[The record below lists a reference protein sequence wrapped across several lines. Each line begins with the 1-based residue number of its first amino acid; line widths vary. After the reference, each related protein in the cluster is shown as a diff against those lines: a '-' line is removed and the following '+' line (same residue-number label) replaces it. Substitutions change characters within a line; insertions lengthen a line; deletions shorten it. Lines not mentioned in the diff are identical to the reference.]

1 METPQQS
8 SNARLAAILALIAV
22 FIVLM
27 VVVVTSLGGG
37 GDGGSSKSAAH
48 KGGRSQS
55 TAKVQKQSARKTYV
69 VKPGDTLSV
78 IADKI
83 GISVEQLQRLNPH
96 IDQFSLQSGDR
107 VKLR

>member
-37 GDGGSSKSAAH
+37 DGGSGKSVAH

-55 TAKVQKQSARKTYV
+55 AAKAQKQSARKIYV

-78 IADKI
+78 IADKV

-96 IDQFSLQSGDR
+96 VDQFSLQSGDR

>member
-22 FIVLM
+22 LIVLM

-37 GDGGSSKSAAH
+37 GGGSGVSAAH
-48 KGGRSQS
+48 KGGRSQGS
-55 TAKVQKQSARKTYV
+55 AKAQKQSARKIYV
-69 VKPGDTLSV
+69 VKPGDSLSV
-78 IADKI
+78 IAGKV

-96 IDQFSLQSGDR
+96 VDQFSLQSGDR

>member
-27 VVVVTSLGGG
+27 VVIATSLGGG
-37 GDGGSSKSAAH
+37 GSGKHSNRSGGGS
-48 KGGRSQS
+48 QN
-55 TAKVQKQSARKTYV
+55 TANSQKQSSQKIYV
-69 VKPGDTLSV
+69 VRPGDCCLSQIAGRVGLSV
-78 IADKI
+78 DALEK
-83 GISVEQLQRLNPH
+83 LNPGLDPQTIH
-96 IDQFSLQSGDR
+96 SGDR

>member
-1 METPQQS
+1 
-8 SNARLAAILALIAV
+8 V
-22 FIVLM
+22 
-27 VVVVTSLGGG
+27 
-37 GDGGSSKSAAH
+37 AH
-48 KGGRSQS
+48 KGRRSQS
-55 TAKVQKQSARKTYV
+55 TAKAQKQSARKIYV

-96 IDQFSLQSGDR
+96 VDQFSLQSGDR

>member
-22 FIVLM
+22 LIVLM

-37 GDGGSSKSAAH
+37 DGGSGKSPAH
-48 KGGRSQS
+48 KGRRSQS
-55 TAKVQKQSARKTYV
+55 TAKVQKQSVRKIYV
-69 VKPGDTLSV
+69 VKPGDSLSV
-78 IADKI
+78 IADKV

-96 IDQFSLQSGDR
+96 VDQFSLQSGER

>member
-37 GDGGSSKSAAH
+37 GGSGKSAAPN
-48 KGGRSQS
+48 GGRLQS
-55 TAKVQKQSARKTYV
+55 TAKAQKQSARKIYV
-69 VKPGDTLSV
+69 VKPGDSLSV
-78 IADKI
+78 IAGKV

-96 IDQFSLQSGDR
+96 VDQFSLQSGDR

>member
-22 FIVLM
+22 LIVLM

-37 GDGGSSKSAAH
+37 GGSGKSPAHNGGQ
-48 KGGRSQS
+48 RQS
-55 TAKVQKQSARKTYV
+55 TAKAKKQSARKTYV
-69 VKPGDTLSV
+69 VKPGDSLSV
-78 IADKI
+78 IADKV

>member
-27 VVVVTSLGGG
+27 VVVVSTLGGG
-37 GDGGSSKSAAH
+37 GSGKSAAH
-48 KGGRSQS
+48 HGGQSQS
-55 TAKVQKQSARKTYV
+55 KATQKHSARKTYV
-69 VKPGDTLSV
+69 VKPGDSLSV
-78 IADKI
+78 IADKV

>member
-27 VVVVTSLGGG
+27 VVVVSSLGG
-37 GDGGSSKSAAH
+37 GDGGSGKSPAH
-48 KGGRSQS
+48 RGRGSQS
-55 TAKVQKQSARKTYV
+55 TATAQKQSTRKIYV

-78 IADKI
+78 IADKV

-96 IDQFSLQSGDR
+96 VDQFSLQSGDR

>member
-1 METPQQS
+1 METPRQS

-22 FIVLM
+22 LIVLM

-37 GDGGSSKSAAH
+37 DGGSGKSPAH

-55 TAKVQKQSARKTYV
+55 TAKAQKQSARKIYV
-69 VKPGDTLSV
+69 VKPGDTLNV

>member
-37 GDGGSSKSAAH
+37 GSGKSAAH
-48 KGGRSQS
+48 NGGQSQS
-55 TAKVQKQSARKTYV
+55 TAKAKQSARKIYV
-69 VKPGDTLSV
+69 VKPGDSLSV
-78 IADKI
+78 IADKV

>member
-22 FIVLM
+22 LIVLM

-37 GDGGSSKSAAH
+37 GSGKSAAH
-48 KGGRSQS
+48 PGGRSQ
-55 TAKVQKQSARKTYV
+55 TTGKTQKQSARKTYV
-69 VKPGDTLSV
+69 VKPGDSFSA
-78 IADKI
+78 IANKV
-83 GISVEQLQRLNPH
+83 GVSVEQLQRLNPH

>member
-37 GDGGSSKSAAH
+37 GGGSGQSAVH
-48 KGGRSQS
+48 KDGRSQS
-55 TAKVQKQSARKTYV
+55 PAKAQKQSARKTYV
-69 VKPGDTLSV
+69 VKPGDSLSV
-78 IADKI
+78 IADKV

>member
-1 METPQQS
+1 METPKQS

-22 FIVLM
+22 LIVLM

-37 GDGGSSKSAAH
+37 DGGSSKSVAH
-48 KGGRSQS
+48 KGARSQS
-55 TAKVQKQSARKTYV
+55 TAKAQKQSARKTYV

>member
-22 FIVLM
+22 LIVLM

-37 GDGGSSKSAAH
+37 GGSGKSAAP

-55 TAKVQKQSARKTYV
+55 TAKAQKQSVRKIYV
-69 VKPGDTLSV
+69 VKPGDSLSV
-78 IADKI
+78 IADKV
-83 GISVEQLQRLNPH
+83 GTSVEELQRLNPH

>member
-1 METPQQS
+1 
-8 SNARLAAILALIAV
+8 
-22 FIVLM
+22 
-27 VVVVTSLGGG
+27 
-37 GDGGSSKSAAH
+37 
-48 KGGRSQS
+48 
-55 TAKVQKQSARKTYV
+55 V

>member
-1 METPQQS
+1 METPKQS

-27 VVVVTSLGGG
+27 VVVVSSLGG

-48 KGGRSQS
+48 RGGRSQS
-55 TAKVQKQSARKTYV
+55 TAKAKRQSARKTYV
-69 VKPGDTLSV
+69 VHPGDTLSV
-78 IADKI
+78 IADKV

>member
-22 FIVLM
+22 LIVLM

-37 GDGGSSKSAAH
+37 GSGKSAPH
-48 KGGRSQS
+48 NGGRSQS
-55 TAKVQKQSARKTYV
+55 TAKAQKQSARKTYV
-69 VKPGDTLSV
+69 VKPGDSLSV
-78 IADKI
+78 IADKV

>member
-22 FIVLM
+22 LIVLM
-27 VVVVTSLGGG
+27 VVVVTSLGGE
-37 GDGGSSKSAAH
+37 GGSGKSVAH
-48 KGGRSQS
+48 KGGRSQN
-55 TAKVQKQSARKTYV
+55 TAKAQKQSARKIYV

-96 IDQFSLQSGDR
+96 VDQFSLQSGDR